1 MLVLFMSSLMMLS
14 VPLTISSSSDWIVN
28 SELKMTLKG
37 ALWPNL
43 RYCLMHLPVGTEKNH
58 QNHVITVGVCAE
70 IRTGHLSNISK
81 KL

>member
-1 MLVLFMSSLMMLS
+1 
-14 VPLTISSSSDWIVN
+14 
-28 SELKMTLKG
+28 LKMTLKG